1 MWENSS
7 ENTVQANKCEQQQNF
22 QETKP
27 KYKTLHTKIS
37 KNNHS
42 QQAQRESK
50 LFYPLISILLLLTL
64 VRKKHS
70 WEKIWCNAPQPYGIY

>member
-1 MWENSS
+1 ML
-7 ENTVQANKCEQQQNF
+7 QANKHEQQRNF

-27 KYKTLHTKIS
+27 KYKMLHTKTS

-50 LFYPLISILLLLTL
+50 LFYSFISISLLLTL
-64 VRKKHS
+64 VRKNHS